1 MEDPSHPEPGEGA
14 SPIRRLSGGLMRL
27 LGQNQD
33 EEDEPL
39 SGSLLDTAALSELG
53 NILEDEDFQ
62 DPLLDDDEEEDF
74 DDYFD
79 DEDDDDDD
87 PEISAYLSNLSGDS
101 FHLGSPTRMSARN
114 IMVRERRTSSFWK
127 HGDEYELINTQLKN
141 NVRLVEDVNLIDN
154 AKGRLYLAKT
164 SFFKNFHD
172 LKFAMTIQPDI
183 YQKILTEVND
193 SANVPCDLYF
203 CCHGGDG
210 AHTGVSHNDYV
221 NIKLA
226 WFFLF
231 MLIGILMAVDGF
243 VQD

>member
-1 MEDPSHPEPGEGA
+1 MEDSPHPETDENT

-27 LGQNQD
+27 LGSER
-33 EEDEPL
+33 EEEEEEPM
-39 SGSLLDTAALSELG
+39 SDSLLDTAALNELG
-53 NILEDEDFQ
+53 NILEDEDFE
-62 DPLLDDDEEEDF
+62 DPLLHDDEDDDF
-74 DDYFD
+74 DDYY
-79 DEDDDDDD
+79 EEDDDDD

-101 FHLGSPTRMSARN
+101 FHLGSPTQMSARN
-114 IMVRERRTSSFWK
+114 IMVRERRTSSFWN

-141 NVRLVEDVNLIDN
+141 NVRLVEDVNLIDD
-154 AKGRLYLAKT
+154 AKGRLYLAKH
-164 SFFKNFHD
+164 SFFKNVHD

-226 WFFLF
+226 WFFLV
-231 MLIGILMAVDGF
+231 MLIGILMAVDVF